1 MLLQRTSDASR
12 AEASRIQTRM
22 HSHVPQQH
30 QAVSATVARPVCTDS
45 DSETLDAK
53 GRSASLSQNKTNLRS
68 KLEAGAYRIS
78 LPGLL
83 PLFLPVQTLGFRSS
97 APVVALLEPSA
108 TSVPGIARNKSR
120 QHHDCQRTLP
130 GCPRAVPPPLPCR
143 VWTEQRRTRQ
153 SETSHAALQDGV
165 SGARAWCR
173 RCLEDIAPSP
183 TPAACRRPA
192 PQA

>member
-68 KLEAGAYRIS
+68 KVTAHSASRCYSSEHSSLSQAGSRGISHIASRPASS
-78 LPGLL
+78 LPASAD
-83 PLFLPVQTLGFRSS
+83 PWIPVFSPR
-97 APVVALLEPSA
+97 
-108 TSVPGIARNKSR
+108 
-120 QHHDCQRTLP
+120 
-130 GCPRAVPPPLPCR
+130 GCPARTERYISAGHRAK
-143 VWTEQRRTRQ
+143 QKQ
-153 SETSHAALQDGV
+153 AA
-165 SGARAWCR
+165 S
-173 RCLEDIAPSP
+173 
-183 TPAACRRPA
+183 
-192 PQA
+192 